1 MRKKEREKKVG
12 RNQAANKKIKSQMKE
27 ESVTSRFVSQ
37 GTIRSAFKSLRSEV
51 NWTLNRKPPRLAEC
65 RFMISKITATTLK
78 PFLPTEE
85 IKRLFGS
92 MGENE

>member
-1 MRKKEREKKVG
+1 
-12 RNQAANKKIKSQMKE
+12 
-27 ESVTSRFVSQ
+27 
-37 GTIRSAFKSLRSEV
+37 
-51 NWTLNRKPPRLAEC
+51 
-65 RFMISKITATTLK
+65 MISKITATTLK